1 MMIKKTSK
9 DGVKYIFNEEIS
21 TINSSR
27 PILVLKEFPRQ
38 VTIKKTSLS
47 NKNDP

>member
-27 PILVLKEFPRQ
+27 PILVLKKFPRP
-38 VTIKKTSLS
+38 VKTSLS